1 MMMQPA
7 LPASLIVALDCSIAA
22 IACAAANKYGLRLRF
37 FNPRAGGSLLLLAAV
52 QTYVAVRYAEPLA
65 GIVTVCGLGAAGV
78 CAISDAQTG
87 YIFDAVTLP
96 ALLLVLVIAAVNS
109 AFVPA
114 LLGTAACGAAL
125 GALYALTLG
134 RGLGLGDVKL
144 ACCIGAAM
152 GVAAGLRA
160 LQFAFVLGGLYATAL
175 LLLRRAQWRQSI
187 GFAPFLFA
195 GTALAAI
202 EAAR

>member
-1 MMMQPA
+1 MTEIA
-7 LPASLIVALDCSIAA
+7 LSAALIVALDCAVAA
-22 IACAAANKYGLRLRF
+22 VACAAAQKYRLRLRF
-37 FNPRAGGSLLLLAAV
+37 FTPCAAVTLLAVTAL
-52 QTYVAVRYAEPLA
+52 QAILAVRYSASTGGIATILA
-65 GIVTVCGLGAAGV
+65 LGVAGV
-78 CAISDAQTG
+78 CAVTDAQTG
-87 YIFDAVTLP
+87 YVFDALTLP
-96 ALLLVLVIAAVNS
+96 ALSLILGIAAAHS

-114 LLGTAACGAAL
+114 VLGGAASGAAL

-152 GVAAGLRA
+152 GVAAGLRS
-160 LQFAFVLGGLYATAL
+160 LQVAFVLGGLYAGAL
-175 LLLRRAQWRQSI
+175 LLLRRARCGESI

-195 GTALAAI
+195 GTAIAAL